1 MAVKKSKKSPKGLS
15 KNSNIKTSTAKAK
28 SSDKKSPVKSKDK
41 PKPKKKASSK
51 KAISNNTTKKGKLE
65 NKTNK
70 TKGKIPKSKSKS
82 AVSSKKSTQAKSVK
96 KSSKSKPSL
105 KISSN
110 KKVTAKIAGPKTKE
124 SKKVEVTRNKSLK
137 NTKKTT
143 PSDLQSN
150 TSEAKKI
157 KKNIDDWKTKYSFDE
172 TEKAGK
178 ESIKDIPALIIQP
191 KEEHKDE
198 IKEEKIKDITSSV
211 TSPKYTTSFL
221 DAKTDKEPEGK
232 FEMEFMVRCSP
243 DLLFEFLYTPSGLS
257 EWFCDD
263 VNIRNGVYTFNW
275 NGEISQARLL
285 KMVEDER
292 VRYQWANRTDGAY
305 FEFRIVKDELT
316 GDVSLFITDF
326 ADPAWDIEGGKRLWQ
341 QQIEKLLKLI
351 GSLY

>member
-1 MAVKKSKKSPKGLS
+1 MAIKKSKKSAKGLN
-15 KNSNIKTSTAKAK
+15 KNSNKKTSTAKGK
-28 SSDKKSPVKSKDK
+28 SSDKKKPKKSKDK
-41 PKPKKKASSK
+41 LKSIKKVTSKKPGLKKNTKKNKLEIKTKKNKASTS
-51 KAISNNTTKKGKLE
+51 
-65 NKTNK
+65 
-70 TKGKIPKSKSKS
+70 KSKSKS
-82 AVSSKKSTQAKSVK
+82 IVDKKKSTQAKSVK
-96 KSSKSKPSL
+96 KSTQSKTIK
-105 KISSN
+105 KNTSS
-110 KKVTAKIAGPKTKE
+110 KKVTSKNAIPEIKE
-124 SKKVEVTRNKSLK
+124 TKKVETTRDKSLK
-137 NTKKTT
+137 NTVKSG
-143 PSDLQSN
+143 PSNLRTN
-150 TSEAKKI
+150 PAEVKKI
-157 KKNIDDWKTKYSFDE
+157 KKNKDDWKTKYSFEE

-191 KEEHKDE
+191 KENHKDE
-198 IKEEKIKDITSSV
+198 IEEEKIKDITSSV

-285 KMVEDER
+285 KMVEGER

-326 ADPAWDIEGGKRLWQ
+326 ADPPWDIEGGKRLWQ

>member
-1 MAVKKSKKSPKGLS
+1 MAVKKSKKSSKELS
-15 KNSNIKTSTAKAK
+15 KKTSN
-28 SSDKKSPVKSKDK
+28 KKT
-41 PKPKKKASSK
+41 SSK
-51 KAISNNTTKKGKLE
+51 TK
-65 NKTNK
+65 NK
-70 TKGKIPKSKSKS
+70 PKSKSNKKDTSKKAVVNKS
-82 AVSSKKSTQAKSVK
+82 AKKNKLEFKTKKTKGNTQKIKSKSVASQKKSTSAKSK
-96 KSSKSKPSL
+96 KVSAQSKPNIKNSL
-105 KISSN
+105 N
-110 KKVTAKIAGPKTKE
+110 KKVTEKNKSSKANKP
-124 SKKVEVTRNKSLK
+124 KKVEVTRNKSLK
-137 NTKKTT
+137 NTEKTS
-143 PSDLQSN
+143 PSVLKSN
-150 TSEAKKI
+150 AAEVNKI
-157 KKNIDDWKTKYSFDE
+157 KKNKDDWKTKYSFEE

-191 KEEHKDE
+191 KEEFKDE

-221 DAKTDKEPEGK
+221 DAKTDREPEGK

-243 DLLFEFLYTPSGLS
+243 DLLFEFLYTPSGLA

-285 KMVEDER
+285 KMVEGER